1 LASSRRSIPVAEVAA
16 PMSVTAP
23 VGSVPP
29 GSPDPL
35 GATYDGAGVNFAL
48 YSENAT
54 KVELCLFGPKDGR
67 EKRILLPYRTN
78 NVFHGY
84 VAGLKPGQ
92 GYGFRVHGP
101 YEPRAGHRFNPR
113 KLLVDPYA
121 RQIRGELDYKA
132 PLQGHADDKDDSAD
146 VRDDGA
152 GIPRSVVVDDRFD
165 WGSDQPPR
173 VSWADTLIYEAHV
186 KGMTKLHPEVPPELR
201 GTYAGLGT
209 PAVMKHLTSLGVT
222 AIELLPVHHAITEP
236 ALAGRGVVNYWGY
249 STLGFFAPDPRWA
262 RDAGSKTCDPVREFK
277 EMVKALH
284 AAGIEVLLDVVYN
297 HTCEGDR
304 FGPTLCL
311 RGVDNRVYYRL
322 DPSDPRRTSDYTG
335 CGNTLDTSHPQTLAL
350 VMDSLRYWVT
360 VMHVDGFRF
369 DLAPA
374 LARERDGRYDRGSA
388 FFDILHQDPVLSKVK
403 LISEPWDLGN
413 DGYQVGNFPTGWG
426 EWNGRYRD
434 TVRRFWR
441 GQRET
446 VGDMGYRMTASS
458 DLFAAGG
465 RSPQAS
471 VNFVTVHDGFSLR
484 DLVSYDRKHN
494 EANGEGNRD
503 GSDGNDSWNGG
514 VEGET
519 GDAGIA
525 AARERR
531 IRTFLSTIYLSFGV
545 PMIRMGD
552 EVGQSQGGNNN
563 AYCQDNA
570 VSWTD
575 WAALTK
581 DPRGAS
587 LLRFTQ
593 SLAAIRKAHPTF
605 RKSTFFRGTT
615 VGGSRERDLVWFSP
629 AGQEMHGSDWRA
641 PSAAA
646 LVMRTQGDALGV
658 VDRNGVRV
666 TDDSFLL
673 VLNAEH
679 KALDFLLPDAM
690 WGERWA
696 RVITSAADVDTQRQD
711 AATAVYQARA
721 TVNVPPSTLLLL
733 RLLRAGE

>member
-1 LASSRRSIPVAEVAA
+1 
-16 PMSVTAP
+16 MSVTAP

-29 GSPDPL
+29 GWPDPL
-35 GATYDGAGVNFAL
+35 GATYDGGGVNFAL
-48 YSENAT
+48 YSESAT
-54 KVELCLFGPKDGR
+54 RVDLCLFGPKDGR
-67 EKRILLPYRTN
+67 ERRIRLPHRTN

-101 YEPRAGHRFNPR
+101 YDPAAGHRFNPR

-121 RQIRGELDYKA
+121 RQIRGELDYGA
-132 PLQGHADDKDDSAD
+132 PIHGHADQNDDAAD

-152 GIPRSVVVDDRFD
+152 GVPRSVVVDDRFD
-165 WGSDQPPR
+165 WGTDRPPR
-173 VSWADTLIYEAHV
+173 VPWPDTLIYEAHV

-209 PAVMKHLTSLGVT
+209 PAVIKHLLSLGVT
-222 AIELLPVHHAITEP
+222 AVELLPVHHAITEP
-236 ALAGRGVVNYWGY
+236 ALAGRSVVNYWGY
-249 STLGFFAPDPRWA
+249 STLGFFAPEPRWA
-262 RDAGSKTCDPVREFK
+262 RDQKDPVREFK

-284 AAGIEVLLDVVYN
+284 AAGLEVLLDVVYN

-311 RGVDNRVYYRL
+311 RGVDNRLYYRL
-322 DPSDPRRTSDYTG
+322 DPSDRRRNADFTG
-335 CGNTLDTSHPQTLAL
+335 CGNTLDANHPQTLAL
-350 VMDSLRYWVT
+350 VMDSLRYWVN

-374 LARERDGRYDRGSA
+374 LARERDGRYDRGAA
-388 FFDILHQDPVLSKVK
+388 FFDILHQDPVLSRVK
-403 LISEPWDLGN
+403 LIAEPWDLGS
-413 DGYQVGNFPTGWG
+413 DGYQVGNFPPRWG

-484 DLVSYDRKHN
+484 DLVTYDRKHN

-519 GDAGIA
+519 DDPEIA
-525 AARERR
+525 RGRERR
-531 IRTFLSTIYLSFGV
+531 LRTFLATLYLSFGV
-545 PMIRMGD
+545 PMLRMGD
-552 EVGQSQGGNNN
+552 ELGQSQGGNNN

-575 WAALTK
+575 WTALLR

-615 VGGSRERDLVWFSP
+615 VGGSKERDLVWFSP
-629 AGQEMHGSDWRA
+629 NGEEMHGAAWRE
-641 PSAAA
+641 PVAAA

-658 VDRNGVRV
+658 VDEGGMRV
-666 TDDSFLL
+666 NDDSFLL
-673 VLNAEH
+673 VLNGERVPV
-679 KALDFLLPDAM
+679 DFHLPDAM
-690 WGERWA
+690 WGERWS
-696 RVITSAADVDTQRQD
+696 RVITSALDVDAQRES
-711 AATAVYQARA
+711 AATAVYPARD
-721 TVNVPPSTLLLL
+721 TVTVAASSLLLL
-733 RLLRAGE
+733 RLLRPGE